1 MFNPDTADRALAP
14 CVFLVEELCLDCS
27 LAGVMFSGELQ
38 IEIDQEGDW
47 YIAAVTATNVRGVT
61 QVYKNGHP
69 IFHGVC
75 AAVYASVRIRDQ
87 IYDSCVE
94 HAE

>member
-1 MFNPDTADRALAP
+1 MFNPDASLPALAP
-14 CVFLVEELCLDCS
+14 CVYPVDELCLDAS

-47 YIAAVTATNVRGVT
+47 YIDAVTATNMKGVT
-61 QVYKNGHP
+61 QVYKGSHP
-69 IFHGVC
+69 IFNAVC
-75 AAVYASVRIRDQ
+75 TAVYADVRLRDL
-87 IYDSCVE
+87 ILDSCVE